1 MAKTKKL
8 GMFQKINNTI
18 TNNKIIMGVIVL
30 LINVVSKYATIELSD
45 TQQEYFNNTII
56 RHIFLF
62 LILFTSTKDLFL
74 SIILLTAFIIMA
86 QYLFNEKSRF
96 CLLKYSHNKDCNKPV
111 SQKEIKSAIKTLKQ
125 AKDQYINKINNE
137 ISF

>member
-1 MAKTKKL
+1 MPKTKRK
-8 GMFQKINNTI
+8 GIFEKINEKI
-18 TNNKIIMGVIVL
+18 TSNKIVMGIVML

-62 LILFTSTKDLFL
+62 LILFSSTKDLFL
-74 SIILLTAFIIMA
+74 SIILLVSFIIMA

-96 CLLKYSHNKDCNKPV
+96 CILKFPQKDCNKKPI
-111 SQKEIKSAIKTLKQ
+111 SKKQINEAIKTLKQ
-125 AKDQYINKINNE
+125 AKQEFSENIDKELN
-137 ISF
+137 

>member
-1 MAKTKKL
+1 MPKTKRK
-8 GMFQKINNTI
+8 GIFEKINEKI
-18 TNNKIIMGVIVL
+18 TSNKIVMGIVML

-62 LILFTSTKDLFL
+62 LILFSSTKDLFL
-74 SIILLTAFIIMA
+74 SIILLVSFIIMA

-96 CLLKYSHNKDCNKPV
+96 CILKFPQKDCKKKPI
-111 SQKEIKSAIKTLKQ
+111 SKKQINEAIKTLKQ
-125 AKDQYINKINNE
+125 AKQEFSENIDKELN
-137 ISF
+137 